1 MTVDDPRPDD
11 ARPAKPVSSNRSAGL
26 RNVAEWVA
34 IVVGA
39 VVVALLVKTF
49 LVQAFRIPSASMED
63 TLLIGDRVMVNK
75 LSYRMHDVNRG
86 DVVVFDRPEGLPGGA
101 QEPEDLIKRVI
112 GLPGDTLQTVDGKV
126 LRNGAP
132 IDEPYLKPGSTTTGI
147 EQPVTVP
154 DGTVWVMGD
163 NRNNSSDSRV
173 FGPIP
178 QTSIVGR
185 AFVIMWPPSQFS
197 TL

>member
-1 MTVDDPRPDD
+1 VGS
-11 ARPAKPVSSNRSAGL
+11 VSTNRTAGL
-26 RNVAEWVA
+26 RNLAEWVA

-39 VVVALLVKTF
+39 IVVALLVKTF

-75 LSYRMHDVNRG
+75 LSYRLHDVNPG
-86 DVVVFDRPEGLPGGA
+86 DVIVFDRPEGLPGGA

-126 LRNGAP
+126 LRNGEP
-132 IDEPYLKPGSTTTGI
+132 LDEPYLKPGSTTTGI
-147 EQPVTVP
+147 EQPVTIP
-154 DGTVWVMGD
+154 ADTVWVMGD

-173 FGPIP
+173 FGPVS

-197 TL
+197 GL

>member
-1 MTVDDPRPDD
+1 M
-11 ARPAKPVSSNRSAGL
+11 SAHRAGGV
-26 RNVAEWVA
+26 RNVAEWLA
-34 IVVGA
+34 IVIGA
-39 VVVALLVKTF
+39 IVVALLVKTF

-75 LSYRMHDVNRG
+75 LSYRLHDVNPA
-86 DVVVFDRPEGLPGGA
+86 DVVVFDRPAGLPGGA

-126 LRNGAP
+126 VRNGQP
-132 IDEPYLKPGSTTTGI
+132 LDEPYLKPGSTTTGI

-154 DGTVWVMGD
+154 PGTVWVMGD

-197 TL
+197 GL